1 MKITVNEKSY
11 GVVELYDA
19 IAKQLGKDPEKCS
32 YDCRKINVARN
43 IQDGF
48 FEYYKEQDDGRT
60 KEILLCHHT

>member
-1 MKITVNEKSY
+1 MKITVSENKY
-11 GVVELYDA
+11 GVVEFYDA

-48 FEYYKEQDDGRT
+48 LNITKSRT
-60 KEILLCHHT
+60 MAAQRKVLL